1 MEQFR
6 NIIYTTL
13 PTKHNIQIIEC
24 IIVDGKL
31 NGDIKNKEPIAE
43 CTVAKS
49 NSLI

>member
-31 NGDIKNKEPIAE
+31 NGDIKKQGAYCRIYRG
-43 CTVAKS
+43 K
-49 NSLI
+49 I